1 MTVAPFNFSN
11 MMVKSPFKIAFL
23 TLFFFCK
30 ALNAAGLP
38 EKRRL
43 PLGETIRLAMPG
55 VDRVRL
61 SRDGI
66 VLARHGT
73 GNEWLLT
80 GMARGVVLVHPE
92 GVASGERE
100 LVIEV
105 FSPAARAASVVSS
118 KKINQ
123 AHALPGPKS
132 EYGCDT
138 AMEKFGAFQ
147 FLVSMSS
154 RRKAMEAGVSP
165 RINLTAQGNFESN
178 GKSLSLARAVIG
190 VGTSDVSGRMDSKV
204 IARPR
209 MVLFPGVE
217 SVVRS
222 GGEFKTESP
231 VFPFSH
237 GGGNQGGIFPGR
249 LDVWK
254 EYGLAIR
261 AKWTECINE
270 KAVVEFE
277 VSVTQRMSG
286 GEHHLLAGR
295 ISGKRAIGVGVKAF
309 GGAVEFASGAH
320 SRSGSYF
327 LEGIPILGP
336 LLSRRDDED
345 GDATMTVWVE
355 GLDDSIAG
363 DGFSS
368 TEAQGSKVDSGSS
381 SDDGAGEGVDR

>member
-1 MTVAPFNFSN
+1 MVAGFNFGN
-11 MMVKSPFKIAFL
+11 RLVKLPFKVGFL
-23 TLFFFCK
+23 TLFFVCK
-30 ALNAAGLP
+30 ALNAEGLP

-43 PLGETIRLAMPG
+43 PLGETMRLAMPG

-80 GMARGVVLVHPE
+80 GMARGVVLIHPE

-105 FSPAARAASVVSS
+105 YSPTARAVSVAPS
-118 KKINQ
+118 KTQNP
-123 AHALPGPKS
+123 AHALAGTKL
-132 EYGCDT
+132 EYGCDS
-138 AMEKFGAFQ
+138 AMEKFGAFE

-154 RRKAMEAGVSP
+154 QRKAMEVGVSP

-204 IARPR
+204 LARPR

-231 VFPFSH
+231 VFPYGH
-237 GGGNQGGIFPGR
+237 GGGNQGGLFPGR

-295 ISGKRAIGVGVKAF
+295 ISGKRAIGLGMKAF

-327 LEGIPILGP
+327 LGGIPILGP

-345 GDATMTVWVE
+345 GDATMTVWVK

-368 TEAQGSKVDSGSS
+368 TEVQGSKVDSGAS
-381 SDDGAGEGVDR
+381 SDDGAGKGVDR